1 MTDKPPSSYKKDS
14 PYPANTPQYGKFW
27 RLINFDGKTRDE
39 ALEIMKTWVPRG
51 KNGFHRKPVAIVEGK
66 KETEKRQAT
75 PTTSISP
82 TGPVLDPAPPP
93 PTQLT
98 LEQKQG
104 DRIVTLLVEIARAL
118 TRIADHM
125 DPKPGAT
132 GTVTLQQRPAT
143 SSPQPPR
150 SAENGLV
157 TGCKVKRVSTGE
169 LGQVTR
175 IMPGLKEVEVRFMLG
190 TKTLPADQLVE
201 A

>member
-1 MTDKPPSSYKKDS
+1 MKSEKPQAGHEGKDV
-14 PYPANTPQYGKFW
+14 PYPANTPQYSKFW
-27 RLINFDGKTRDE
+27 RLIKVDGKTRDE
-39 ALEIMKTWVPRG
+39 ALEVMKTWVPRG
-51 KNGFHRKPVAIVEGK
+51 KNGYRKPVAIVEEK

-75 PTTSISP
+75 PTTSIYP
-82 TGPVLDPAPPP
+82 TGPALDPAPPP
-93 PTQLT
+93 PAQLT

-118 TRIADHM
+118 NRIADHM

-132 GTVTLQQRPAT
+132 GTVTLQQRPAHST
-143 SSPQPPR
+143 QPQR

-169 LGQVTR
+169 VGQVTR
-175 IMPGLKEVEVRFMLG
+175 IMPGLKEVEVKFMLG